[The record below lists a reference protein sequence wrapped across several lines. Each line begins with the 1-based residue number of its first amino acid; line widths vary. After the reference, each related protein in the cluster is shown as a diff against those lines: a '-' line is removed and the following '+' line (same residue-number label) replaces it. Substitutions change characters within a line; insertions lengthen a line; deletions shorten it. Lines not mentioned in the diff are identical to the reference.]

1 MSFKSLLAR
10 VYAAQIVRSTRRWSL
25 HPEEAQ
31 HKWMRKLI
39 IKARDTQFGR
49 DHNFSQIRNYD
60 DFKKNIPVRDYEGL
74 RPYIES
80 IKSGKADVL
89 WPGKPL
95 YFAKTSGTTSGVK
108 YIPISHESIPY
119 HISATRNMLLHYI
132 HHRGNADFLNGKM
145 IFLQGSPILTETA
158 GIKTGRL
165 SGIVAHYVPR
175 YLQKNRMP
183 SWKTNCIEDW
193 EEKVDAIVRETAK
206 EDMRLISGIP
216 PWVQMYFERLLRYTG
231 KSTVSEVFPNFSLLV
246 IGGVSFDPYQKVF
259 EKLIGKPVDTLQLYP
274 ASEGFIAYQDQ
285 PDCSDMLL
293 VLDGGI
299 FFEFIPA
306 DAFFE
311 PNPPRYHIGEV
322 KTGVNYVLILNTN
335 AGLWGYNI
343 GDTIEFVGT
352 NPHRIRV
359 TGRIKHFISSFG
371 EHVIASEV
379 EHAVQEALKAHGGRI
394 NEFTVA
400 PQVTPPEGGLPYHE
414 WWIEFDEMPEDIQ
427 KFSEVLDAS
436 LQQKNVY
443 YRDLIEGKILRPA
456 VVRILPKNAFNH
468 YMKSMGKL
476 GGQNKLPR
484 LSNDRKI
491 ADQLIKLIQT

>member
-1 MSFKSLLAR
+1 M
-10 VYAAQIVRSTRRWSL
+10 YAAQIVRSTRRWSS
-25 HPEEAQ
+25 HPVETQ
-31 HKWMRKLI
+31 HKWMKKLI
-39 IKARDTQFGR
+39 SEARDTQFGK
-49 DHNFSQIRNYD
+49 DHNFSRIHDYN

-74 RPYIES
+74 RPYIER
-80 IKSGKADVL
+80 IKSGESDVL
-89 WPGKPL
+89 WPRKPL

-108 YIPISHESIPY
+108 YIPISRDSIPF

-132 HHRGNADFLNGKM
+132 HYRSNADFVDGKM
-145 IFLQGSPILTETA
+145 IFLQGSPILTETS

-165 SGIVAHYVPR
+165 SGIVAHYVPG

-183 SWKTNCIEDW
+183 TWETNCIENW
-193 EEKVDAIVRETAK
+193 EEKIDAIVQETAG

-216 PWVQMYFERLLRYTG
+216 PWIQMYFERLLRYTG
-231 KSTVSEVFPNFSLLV
+231 KSCVSEVFPNFSLLV
-246 IGGVSFDPYQKVF
+246 IGGVSFEPYKKVF
-259 EKLIGKPVDTLQLYP
+259 NKLIGRPVDTLELYP

-285 PDCSDMLL
+285 PDSSDMLL

-343 GDTIEFVGT
+343 GDTIEFVST
-352 NPHRIRV
+352 LPPRIRV

-379 EHAVQEALKAHGGRI
+379 EYAVQQALKAHGGRI

-414 WWIEFDEMPEDIQ
+414 WWIEFNELPEDIL
-427 KFSEVLDAS
+427 KFSQVLDAS

-456 VVRILPKNAFNH
+456 VVRILPKNAFNL

-491 ADQLIKLIQT
+491 ADQLNKLIEA